1 MHFLSK
7 LGVGRVSLSF
17 GEGAGGLY
25 CFDRVSRMS
34 NQARFYT
41 SDV

>member
-25 CFDRVSRMS
+25 CFDQEPLGNRLLL
-34 NQARFYT
+34 
-41 SDV
+41 